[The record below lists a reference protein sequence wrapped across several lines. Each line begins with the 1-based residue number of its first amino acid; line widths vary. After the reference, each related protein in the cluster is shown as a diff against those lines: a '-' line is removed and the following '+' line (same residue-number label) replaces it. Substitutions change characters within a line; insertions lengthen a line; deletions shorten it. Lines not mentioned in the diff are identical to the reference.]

1 MTAENYRYEELTR
14 DRFAEIAAAYPS
26 VLIPLE
32 QTPQWAGFE
41 RDTGREP
48 FGIFAYFD
56 DAAAA
61 GTAAGGAAASSSA
74 EPVVVASFLHS
85 TRRLRESM
93 VVVNGPVWF
102 GPRTAAA
109 ERRLLGTLR
118 SQFGPGSG
126 VNPVFVRLQVEHP
139 HQGVAKALEPGW
151 YDREIV
157 VDLGPDEKTM
167 LAGFRPNARQS
178 IRKATR
184 AGVEIRTIEAAD
196 RLAVFRRELF
206 PIMAETAARDGFSS
220 FDSGYY
226 ETLLTSLADYTELM
240 VAYLADQ
247 PLCWLITTEYRG
259 YAVYYFA
266 ASTAA
271 ARKAFAPYLLLWE
284 SLKMLKARGNTAC
297 GLTGIVSDT
306 YPSLA
311 NVTTFKRNFS
321 KDVVVLPTTYDVPL
335 KKLHYKALASA
346 LKLRREGLPAG
357 RRGLNRI
364 RARATRLLRRS
375 GTAAGSTGS
384 PAPAVQSGARHD

>member
-1 MTAENYRYEELTR
+1 MTAENYRYEELTPE
-14 DRFAEIAAAYPS
+14 RFADIAAAHPN

-32 QTPQWAGFE
+32 QTPQWADFE
-41 RDTGREP
+41 RDTGRTP

-56 DAAAA
+56 DAADAETAAA
-61 GTAAGGAAASSSA
+61 GIAVDATA

-102 GPRTAAA
+102 GTRTAGA

-118 SQFGPGSG
+118 AQFGSAAG
-126 VNPVFVRLQVEHP
+126 VDPVFVRLQVEEPYH
-139 HQGVAKALEPGW
+139 GVVKALEPGW

-157 VDLGPDEKTM
+157 VDLSQDEKTI

-184 AGVEIRTIEAAD
+184 AGVQIRTIEAAD
-196 RLAVFRRELF
+196 RLGVFRKELF
-206 PIMAETAARDGFSS
+206 PIMTETAARDGFSS

-226 ETLLTSLADYTELM
+226 ETLLTSLADHTELM
-240 VAYLADQ
+240 VAHLDGQA
-247 PLCWLITTEYRG
+247 LCWLITTEYRG

-266 ASTAA
+266 ASSAQ
-271 ARKAFAPYLLLWE
+271 ARKVFAPYLLLWE
-284 SLKMLKARGNTAC
+284 SFRMLKAHGNTAC

-321 KDVVVLPTTYDVPL
+321 KDVVVLPTTYDVPV
-335 KKLHYKALASA
+335 KKLHYGALAAA

-357 RRGLNRI
+357 RRGLALV
-364 RARATRLLRRS
+364 RARARSLLRRWA
-375 GTAAGSTGS
+375 AAGSTES
-384 PAPAVQSGARHD
+384 STADVQSGARHD